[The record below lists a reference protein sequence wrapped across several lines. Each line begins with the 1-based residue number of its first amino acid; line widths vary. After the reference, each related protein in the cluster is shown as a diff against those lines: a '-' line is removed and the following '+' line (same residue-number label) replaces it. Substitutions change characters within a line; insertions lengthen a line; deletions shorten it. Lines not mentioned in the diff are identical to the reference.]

1 MLTSKAKIPCS
12 YKSESHRFKMKPKSP
27 AITAWFA
34 RQGGTLVNLIWL
46 GTLAAALPRLWP
58 IIDGTAVEKSLLVA
72 AIAAPALLS
81 FILVPRMDRAF
92 ERFLLALV
100 WTGFAV
106 GVTLTG
112 GGVTGIGVL
121 AFLLA
126 PAMAAAC
133 GERDGVI
140 KAAAQSGL
148 AALVI
153 SGLQLTGFVAPAPM
167 AIEFHLPFVLGCV
180 LTLSTGF
187 AFGALRAVH
196 DADLARAE
204 AERGR
209 VRAKAFDASPVPLV
223 ACDADGHILAAS
235 RGLRD
240 LSPGLPRDLKG
251 LPLADLGFDDDDRAQ
266 LAASGRRA
274 ALRDVEGPLV
284 VRGPRGHSED
294 VIVKTR
300 PIHGGSVITLSKDSG
315 PALQA
320 ALTQARHDREAAEED
335 ARAKSQFLA
344 SVSHELRTPLNAI
357 IGFSDVMKARLFGPL
372 PARYAEYA
380 DLIHESGQH
389 LMELIGDVLDMSK
402 IEADRYELV
411 RETFDIGEVVNLSAK
426 MMRLQ
431 AEEAGINLKIKRH
444 DGPLLVDGDRK
455 ALRQILLNLLSNAVK
470 FTPKGGAIVVMAR
483 ASGGQLVMAVGDS
496 GVGIDPEETA
506 RLGQP
511 YQQAANARDIEKRG
525 TGLGLSLVRA
535 LSELHGGS
543 MNIASRKGEGTTVT
557 ISLPILAEDKADV
570 EPHPGLDVRQ
580 QIQRAQEAS
589 QDMTVVKADVA

>member
-1 MLTSKAKIPCS
+1 
-12 YKSESHRFKMKPKSP
+12 MKPKSP
-27 AITAWFA
+27 AIAAWFA

-58 IIDGTAVEKSLLVA
+58 VLDGTTLEKALLVG
-72 AIAAPALLS
+72 AIAAPAVLS
-81 FILVPRMDRAF
+81 AFIIPRMDRAF

-133 GERDGVI
+133 GERDGII

-148 AALVI
+148 AALVVA
-153 SGLQLTGFVAPAPM
+153 GLQITGFVAPAPI
-167 AIEFHLPFVLGCV
+167 AVELHLPFVLGCV

-187 AFGALRAVH
+187 AFGALRAIH
-196 DADLARAE
+196 DADQVRAE

-223 ACDADGHILAAS
+223 ACDTDGHILAAS
-235 RGLRD
+235 KGLRA
-240 LSPGLPRDLKG
+240 LSPGLPRELKG
-251 LPLADLGFDDDDRAQ
+251 LPLADLGFDEEDRAQ

-284 VRGPRGHSED
+284 IRGIRGRSED
-294 VIVKTR
+294 VLVKTH
-300 PIHGGSVITLSKDSG
+300 PIHGGSVIALSRDSG
-315 PALQA
+315 PALAA
-320 ALTQARHDREAAEED
+320 ALQEARDAREAAEED
-335 ARAKSQFLA
+335 ARAKTQFLA

-357 IGFSDVMKARLFGPL
+357 IGFSDVMKARLFGPM

-411 RETFDIGEVVNLSAK
+411 RETFDISDVVGLSAK

-431 AEEAGINLKIKRH
+431 AEEAGINLKVKAH
-444 DGPLLVDGDRK
+444 DGPLMVEGDRK

-483 ASGGQLVMAVGDS
+483 PAGGQLVLAVGDS
-496 GVGIDPEETA
+496 GVGIDPEDA
-506 RLGQP
+506 GRLGQP

-535 LSELHGGS
+535 LSELHGGT

-557 ISLPILAEDKADV
+557 ISLPILAETTAV
-570 EPHPGLDVRQ
+570 IEPHPGLDVRQ
-580 QIQRAQEAS
+580 QIQRAQEAG
-589 QDMTVVKADVA
+589 QDMSAAKTADVA